1 MLTGEF
7 KEKNTPEL
15 ELPGKKY
22 SSFELFLRCIFP
34 REYTLTEARI
44 DEILPLADEYDVK
57 SIRHKCE
64 SWLLTELEFKEAK
77 VHPHHVSVDNDVAF
91 LIKCFY
97 YGSIYCLEELYK
109 KSFDSILPYKL
120 ERYVEN
126 THYLM
131 LPEKNKRE
139 LTETRLLKIEND
151 VKTRRFPDEYD
162 VKSILHKCESWL
174 LTELEFKEAEVYPQ

>member
-1 MLTGEF
+1 MV
-7 KEKNTPEL
+7 
-15 ELPGKKY
+15 KY
-22 SSFELFLRCIFP
+22 HIVFS
-34 REYTLTEARI
+34 EAHI

-64 SWLLTELEFKEAK
+64 SWLLTELELKQAK
-77 VHPHHVSVDNDVAF
+77 VRIHYVSVDNNVAY

-97 YGSIYCLEELYK
+97 YGSIYCLEKLYK

-120 ERYVEN
+120 ERYVKN

-139 LTETRLLKIEND
+139 LTETRLLRIEKDVLQNIND
-151 VKTRRFPDEYD
+151 HWGIDSVTY
-162 VKSILHKCESWL
+162 KCASNL
-174 LTELEFKEAEVYPQ
+174 FR